1 MLEEN
6 NDKFNI
12 LINLIREIL
21 KRLEQFNP
29 VEEFVF
35 LNIVETASMLKVSE
49 KSIRRWHN
57 EGTLKGVYIG
67 GSMYFLKSQLIKDA
81 ILNKL
86 NKK

>member
-49 KSIRRWHN
+49 KSIRRWN
-57 EGTLKGVYIG
+57 SKGTIKGVYIG
-67 GSMYFLKSQLIKDA
+67 GSMYFLKSQLIQDA